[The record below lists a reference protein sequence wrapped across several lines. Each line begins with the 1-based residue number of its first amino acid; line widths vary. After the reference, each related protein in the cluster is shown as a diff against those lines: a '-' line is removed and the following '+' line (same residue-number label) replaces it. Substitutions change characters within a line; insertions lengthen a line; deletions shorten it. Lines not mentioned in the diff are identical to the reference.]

1 MNIFVPYILKEEVIM
16 KRIDKELLR
25 KNVIGNL
32 ERDLEKTIIS
42 GASVI
47 VAQHGEILLDERIG
61 YKNPRTKELLPRNTI
76 FRLASMTKPVT
87 AVAALMGV
95 ERGWFSLDDKIT
107 DYYPEIG
114 EMYVGRI
121 ENDTVV
127 PDHKPENEL
136 LLYQLLSHN
145 SGLMGESPIYYKE
158 ILDMPYEAFKDN
170 KTAVDYCLKNTRLT
184 YEPKVE
190 QGYCGYFAFDMI
202 ALLIE
207 KNSCMKYA
215 DFVKE
220 NILDPLGIN
229 DITYHPTEEQWSRI
243 ITMTDKMAARDYAI
257 VDMVKHNFES
267 FPLEYTCAGAGLV
280 GSIEDYFI
288 FAEMLRRG
296 GEYNGVRIL
305 KSETLEL
312 MKKAYVPEEVMG
324 DKYTF
329 CWGLGVRVST
339 RDEYL
344 PNGSFGW
351 SGAYGT
357 HFWIDPENDIT
368 AIYMKNS
375 RWHDAGGGGQTGLQ
389 FEQAVIESLV

>member
-1 MNIFVPYILKEEVIM
+1 M

-25 KNVIGNL
+25 KNVISNL
-32 ERDLEKTIIS
+32 ERDFERTIIS
-42 GASVI
+42 GASVM
-47 VAQHGEILLDERIG
+47 VAQHGEILFDERIG
-61 YKNPRTKELLPRNTI
+61 YKDPRTKEPLPRKTI

-107 DYYPEIG
+107 EYYPEIG

-121 ENDTVV
+121 EGDAVV

-136 LLYQLLSHN
+136 LLYQFMSHN
-145 SGLMGESPIYYKE
+145 SGFMGESPVHSIEYE
-158 ILDMPYEAFKDN
+158 NMPYEAFKDN
-170 KTAVDYCLKNTRLT
+170 KTAIDYCIRNTCLT
-184 YEPKVE
+184 YEPKVQ
-190 QGYCGYFAFDMI
+190 QGYSGYFGFDII

-207 KNSCMKYA
+207 KYSGMKYA
-215 DFVKE
+215 DFVEK
-220 NILDPLGIN
+220 NIFEPLGIS
-229 DITYHPTEEQWSRI
+229 DITYHPTEEQWSRM
-243 ITMTDKMAARDYAI
+243 ITMSDKVSGKGRAV
-257 VDMVKHNFES
+257 VDIGKHTFEN

-305 KSETLEL
+305 KSETLDL
-312 MKKAYVPEEVMG
+312 MKKVYVPEEVMG

-375 RWHDAGGGGQTGLQ
+375 RWHDAGGGGKTGLD
-389 FEQAVIESLV
+389 FEKAVIESLK